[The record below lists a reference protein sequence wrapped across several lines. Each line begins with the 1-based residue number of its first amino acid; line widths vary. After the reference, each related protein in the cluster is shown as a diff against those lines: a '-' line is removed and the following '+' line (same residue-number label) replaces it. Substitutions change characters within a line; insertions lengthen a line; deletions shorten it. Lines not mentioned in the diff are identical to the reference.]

1 VTARGQ
7 AIPDFVRLAAH
18 PVRWRLMTALAGGD
32 QRVRELV
39 DGTGEQQSLVSY
51 HLRLLRDGGLVSS
64 RRSSHDGR
72 DSYYHL
78 DLDRCAAL
86 LSGSGPA
93 LHPALRLGAAPAPA
107 IRGRV
112 SVLFSCTGNTGR
124 SPTAEALLRAAAPGV
139 DVLSAGSHPKAR
151 LHPMAVRVLR
161 EEYGI
166 DVGDQRPR
174 HLDDLRERSFDHVV
188 TLCDKVREVCPEF
201 PGHPR
206 HRHWSIADPAADPT
220 YDTFARTAADIAT
233 RVRHLIPVL
242 ASSAPEEVAP

>member
-1 VTARGQ
+1 VTAPGQ

-18 PVRWRLMTALAGGD
+18 PVRWRLMTALAGSD
-32 QRVRELV
+32 RRVRELV
-39 DGTGEQQSLVSY
+39 ERTGERQSLVSY
-51 HLRLLRDGGLVSS
+51 HLRLLRDGGLVTA

-78 DLDRCAAL
+78 DLDRCADL
-86 LSGSGPA
+86 LAGAGPA
-93 LHPALRLGAAPAPA
+93 LHPGLRFGAEPPPA
-107 IRGRV
+107 IRGPV

-124 SPTAEALLRAAAPGV
+124 SPIAEALLRAAAPGV
-139 DVLSAGSHPKAR
+139 DVLSAGSHPKAQ

-166 DVGDQRPR
+166 DVGGQRPR
-174 HLDDLRERSFDHVV
+174 HLDGLLDRSFDHVV

-206 HRHWSIADPAADPT
+206 HLHWSIADPAADPT
-220 YDTFARTAADIAT
+220 YETFARTAAGIAT

-242 ASSAPEEVAP
+242 AA